1 MKIKVLIPKW
11 NILGCQVLL
20 KMVQDEKCE
29 YYTGEEHGEYTAF
42 KIYTDSEYIRKHIYR
57 NCYYERL
64 IDDEKQENKDKLEK

>member
-29 YYTGEEHGEYTAF
+29 YYTGEEHGEFTAF
-42 KIYTDSEYIRKHIYR
+42 IIYTDSEYIRKYIYT

-64 IDDEKQENKDKLEK
+64 TDYEEKD